1 MFGTIR
7 KHQTALWIVIIA
19 VMGVSLLIFFV
30 PKGGLPEGIGRDT
43 ANYGTISGKAV
54 KEKEW
59 RETRREVEL
68 NHFFRSGG
76 NWPAG
81 EEASG
86 RSLENET
93 IQRLLLIQKMKELGI
108 QVSGNAV
115 AAMMEEHIRDM
126 PLSRFVQEYLAPH
139 NLTAEDYTR
148 YLEHEVGIRQLIT
161 AASVSAKFVTAAE
174 AEVIYRKEHQ
184 ETQVQLALFWA
195 SNFLDQV
202 VITNGAIGSFYSNR
216 VFFMYKVPERTIVS
230 YVEFPATNYFAEAD
244 KDMASVTNLA
254 QIIDQNWLRHDTN
267 DVFFKDDKG
276 VPLAETEGKQRLRD
290 LMRTNQALVSAR
302 RAAALF
308 GNELYEMKPDP
319 NKAEN
324 IEKLAA
330 EKKLTVKVTKPFD
343 AVSGLEEFEVPTN
356 SASRL
361 DETFQ
366 DAFRKTALALSN
378 ASPVNFRPIVGPH
391 AVYVI
396 ALKGKVEP
404 KIPPLEE
411 ISEKVTNDYKNIM
424 AQDLA
429 RKAGMAFGTNVTNG
443 LVLGKSFEEIC
454 KAENVKI
461 VDVPLFSEST
471 QSLTNFDARINLRQL
486 QYLSRDLEVG
496 KATSFAPFS
505 QEGGL
510 VIYVKSRPKL
520 DDAKVQAALPEYMGQ
535 LRFYRQNEAFQQWFR
550 KQWELARIS
559 IPTRADAT
567 TGAQK

>member
-7 KHQTALWIVIIA
+7 KHQTGLWIIIIA

-30 PKGGLPEGIGRDT
+30 PKGGLPEGIGREA
-43 ANYGTISGKAV
+43 ANYGTISGKPIN
-54 KEKEW
+54 EKEW

-86 RSLENET
+86 RALEDQT

-108 QVSGNAV
+108 QVSDNAV
-115 AAMMEEHIRDM
+115 GAMMEEQIRDL
-126 PLSRFVQEYLAPH
+126 PLSRFAEEYLAPH
-139 NLTAEDYTR
+139 NLTAEDYKR

-161 AASVSAKFVTAAE
+161 AASVSAKFVTAGE

-202 VITNGAIGSFYSNR
+202 VITNGAINEFYEKR
-216 VFFMYKVPERTIVS
+216 KFIYRVPERTIVS

-244 KDMASVTNLA
+244 KNMASDTNLA
-254 QIIDQNWLRHDTN
+254 ERIEQGWLRHDTN
-267 DVFFKDDKG
+267 EVFFKDDKG
-276 VPLAETEGKQRLRD
+276 VPLAEAEGKQRLRD
-290 LMRTNQALVSAR
+290 LIRTNQALVSAR

-324 IEKLAA
+324 LEKLAA

-343 AVSGLEEFEVPTN
+343 SVSGLEEFEVPTN
-356 SASRL
+356 STSRL

-366 DAFRKTALALSN
+366 EAFRKTALALSN
-378 ASPVNFRPIVGPH
+378 ASPVNFRPIVGPR
-391 AVYVI
+391 AVYVM

-404 KIPPLEE
+404 KMPPLEE
-411 ISEKVTNDYKNIM
+411 ISEKVTNDYKNFM

-443 LVLGKSFEEIC
+443 LALGKSFDDIC

-461 VDVPLFSEST
+461 VDVPPFSEST
-471 QSLTNFDARINLRQL
+471 QSLTNFDARINVRQL

-496 KATSFAPFS
+496 KATWFAQFS
-505 QEGGL
+505 QEGGM
-510 VIYVKSRPKL
+510 VMYVKSRPKL

-535 LRFYRQNEAFQQWFR
+535 LRSYRQSEAFQQWFK

-559 IPTRADAT
+559 IPTRRDTT